1 MQFRFDRTASL
12 FSVLLFAVLV
22 LLATHGAGS
31 GWVRGFSGDVL
42 AVMWVYCMLASVL
55 QTRPSLLAG
64 VAFLLGVA
72 IELAQ
77 YLAATFGLRI
87 SNPILRIVV
96 GATPDWWDV
105 LAYGLGAVIV
115 LGLATRGRF
124 WQRRSIVATK
134 L

>member
-1 MQFRFDRTASL
+1 MSRYIACHAISLRPHRILVFRPAIR
-12 FSVLLFAVLV
+12 
-22 LLATHGAGS
+22 
-31 GWVRGFSGDVL
+31 
-42 AVMWVYCMLASVL
+42 
-55 QTRPSLLAG
+55 RPSLLAG

-87 SNPILRIVV
+87 SNRILRIVV